1 MNDTTNQGRDDETAT
16 ESNATEQPSPTE
28 QSSPH
33 TPDSEGSQE
42 VSPDPAAENK
52 PDPAPD
58 ETGTSEPKTSTDS
71 ASTEQPFHYDDEGVP
86 AGEWET
92 GTTSAPAEPAATDDS
107 VQPAELPAPPP
118 PPTPPSKEDEAD
130 EDDGEDK
137 ELGARMTFLEH
148 LDELRKRILYS
159 IISMAVGF
167 AVCWMF
173 REQIFAFIQYPI
185 LQVLKKL
192 VVTRPTE
199 AFTIYMK
206 VAFVGGIF
214 VAAPVILMQIWM
226 FIAPGLYRKEKRFV
240 LPFLL
245 SSTVLFLLG
254 GAFAYYI
261 VLPPALK
268 FLITDF
274 GAQFTPMITAED
286 YFDLV
291 FIIIVG
297 MGAVFQLPVL
307 IAFLSMFGLIS
318 PRFLWKN
325 FRYAFLLITIIAAV
339 VSPTTDPF
347 NLLLWTGPMVVLY
360 LIGIVVSWVFK
371 RRRAKKEAAEA
382 AAG

>member
-1 MNDTTNQGRDDETAT
+1 MKDTTNQGRDDETAT
-16 ESNATEQPSPTE
+16 ESKATDPT
-28 QSSPH
+28 
-33 TPDSEGSQE
+33 
-42 VSPDPAAENK
+42 SPDASDGSDNPQVTAEPAEQTEFAPAPAEAPAPEPEAK
-52 PDPAPD
+52 PDA
-58 ETGTSEPKTSTDS
+58 SSTQQYFS
-71 ASTEQPFHYDDEGVP
+71 YDDEGVP
-86 AGEWET
+86 ATEPSPVESSPET
-92 GTTSAPAEPAATDDS
+92 GVVTTDQTVEPVPA
-107 VQPAELPAPPP
+107 PAPPP
-118 PPTPPSKEDEAD
+118 PPGPPSKDDEAGD
-130 EDDGEDK
+130 EGEEDR

-159 IISMAVGF
+159 ILGMAAGF
-167 AVCWMF
+167 VVCWIF
-173 REQIFAFIQYPI
+173 REQIFGFIQYPI

-214 VAAPVILMQIWM
+214 VAAPVILIQVWM
-226 FIAPGLYRKEKRFV
+226 FIAPGLYRREKRFV

-245 SSTVLFLLG
+245 SSTGLFLLG

-268 FLITDF
+268 FLIVEF

-286 YFDLV
+286 YFDLA

-307 IAFLSMFGLIS
+307 VAFLSMFGLIS

-360 LIGIVVSWVFK
+360 LISIVVSWIFK
-371 RRRAKKEAAEA
+371 RKRARREAAES
-382 AAG
+382 AG